1 MEGPEKINPKPF
13 PGLFK
18 VVNEDGTV
26 IYRRKP
32 EVDDFEPSKEVL
44 VDYTIEKHPQD
55 EYLKTEKVNE
65 SKDYPDYV
73 LNYKTEKEQTESWL
87 NEKQRKALNLLL
99 VSLGVAMSA
108 GAIKQGYEFVDKLES
123 YSDMEK
129 AGAEF
134 DSEVE
139 SYAQSLDLADIIQT
153 INLANEPEDQTKAES
168 RLDTFINNIQFR
180 SDEYEG
186 RKPPLPAQL
195 QVELKKLIPGWLAQ
209 ESRFRLDAVSNSN
222 ATGIAQIKPFVWNG
236 YRKTDQVSL
245 DVAEQAEV
253 FGELTSDNYFYLQ
266 HYAGNE
272 NLELIKER
280 FDSEEEFLTEFMTP
294 LMINAHNSGGPAA
307 GRALKLFC
315 EKIPVDKMKPGK
327 DLFLQFSDFA
337 LKNANDYSKEQREY
351 VIKILALQKMM
362 ERYSLEA
369 KGGVQIA
376 SN

>member
-32 EVDDFEPSKEVL
+32 EVDDFERSEEVL
-44 VDYTIEKHPQD
+44 VDYTIEKHSQD
-55 EYLKTEKVNE
+55 EYLNAEKVNE
-65 SKDYPDYV
+65 IKDYPDYV
-73 LNYKTEKEQTESWL
+73 LNYKAGKEQTESWL
-87 NEKQRKALNLLL
+87 NEKQRKALKLLL
-99 VSLGVAMSA
+99 ISLGVAMAA
-108 GAIKQGYEFVDKLES
+108 GPIKQGYEHIEKMI
-123 YSDMEK
+123 MEK
-129 AGAEF
+129 APSEF
-134 DSEVE
+134 DNEIE

-153 INLANEPEDQTKAES
+153 INLSNEPEDQTKAES
-168 RLDTFINNIQFR
+168 RLDTFINHIQFR

-362 ERYSLEA
+362 KRYSLEA